1 VATAPVLLDQW
12 TVDYAHV
19 RWLNVGLTFEGG
31 PRHGLGHLDARL
43 SEPLPTPRETQKN
56 GGAGLNYSP
65 TKMRRHASTW
75 AVTDRRHAHVSGEA
89 WTSIPASHLY
99 YITARR
105 MRPTFPTK
113 YVMLLIF

>member
-56 GGAGLNYSP
+56 GGAGLNYTRRQKCDVTHPRGLSP
-65 TKMRRHASTW
+65 TD
-75 AVTDRRHAHVSGEA
+75 VTP
-89 WTSIPASHLY
+89 TSAAKLGPASQHPT
-99 YITARR
+99 YIT
-105 MRPTFPTK
+105 
-113 YVMLLIF
+113 LLPDV